1 MDEHITLKGK
11 DELIAALNQVGADVQ
26 QGAVYALKEHGRD
39 VASALRDR
47 LPEGGGVSSPGQ
59 PPHSQDSREKR
70 NEKAKLPLPDIDLKS
85 SIRWALKKAE
95 LGKEILV
102 CVYVR
107 FKGSNAFYGYMLE
120 YGTSKMAARPFF
132 WPTVKQLAP
141 NAAAKI
147 DAVIKKAVGRFNAR

>member
-1 MDEHITLKGK
+1 MGQITLKGK

-26 QGAVYALKEHGRD
+26 QGAVDALKGHGRE
-39 VASALRDR
+39 VASALRNK
-47 LPEGGGVSSPGQ
+47 LPDGGVSSPGE

-70 NEKAKLPLPDIDLKS
+70 NEKAKSPLPDIDLKS

-95 LGKEILV
+95 LGKEIIV
-102 CVYVR
+102 SVYVR

-141 NAAAKI
+141 NATAKI
-147 DAVIKKAVGRFNAR
+147 DAVVKQAVRRFNAR